1 MMTQSITL
9 LRHGQVDGEAALYG
23 HTDVLLSD
31 IGRINLQAALD
42 KIHSKLPINAIIS
55 SPLSRCAEIS
65 SAFAEKLAIDYSL
78 DAQFKEMHFGD
89 WDGVA
94 FDNLGHVWHDLEA
107 FFNSPHAV
115 NPPAGETLTQFAQR
129 IIKAWEQLL
138 ENNPHQHLVLVCH
151 GGVIRVIIA
160 HLLRI
165 DWGSANLFKQ
175 LQIDY
180 ASHSRIEVQQNF
192 LPLIKYIGSH

>member
-1 MMTQSITL
+1 MTTQSITL

-23 HTDVLLSD
+23 HTDVRLSD
-31 IGRINLQAALD
+31 IGRINLHAALD
-42 KIHSKLPINAIIS
+42 NIHGKLPIDAIVS
-55 SPLSRCAEIS
+55 SPLVRCAEIS
-65 SAFAEKLAIDYSL
+65 SAFADKRAINYRL
-78 DAQFKEMHFGD
+78 DARFKEMHFGD

-94 FDNLGHVWHDLEA
+94 FDKLNHVWHDLEV

-115 NPPAGETLTQFAQR
+115 HPPAGETLSQFAQR
-129 IIKAWEQLL
+129 IISAWEHLL
-138 ENNPHQHLVLVCH
+138 ENNQHRHLVLVCH

-160 HLLRI
+160 HLLSI
-165 DWGSANLFKQ
+165 DWGNANLFKQ

-180 ASHSRIEVQQNF
+180 ASHSRIEVQKDF